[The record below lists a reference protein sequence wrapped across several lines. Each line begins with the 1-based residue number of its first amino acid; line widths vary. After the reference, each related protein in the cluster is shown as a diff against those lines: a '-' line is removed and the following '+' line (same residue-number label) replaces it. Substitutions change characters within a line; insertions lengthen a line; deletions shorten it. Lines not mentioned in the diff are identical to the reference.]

1 MFARVVPV
9 ASVTVCSALRPQTS
23 PDKHPIVIMRDI
35 PYKDMAALLTF
46 IYQGE
51 VTVSEEEL
59 PSFLKTAKALEVR
72 GLADDDRAK
81 PPGGTAPPPA
91 AAAAA
96 AAARAVSW
104 AFIHLFYCM
113 TST

>member
-1 MFARVVPV
+1 M
-9 ASVTVCSALRPQTS
+9 TVCSALRPQTS

-96 AAARAVSW
+96 ARAVSC
-104 AFIHLFYCM
+104 AFIYLFYCM